1 MQGQKCYDRLKQ
13 ESDQDDK
20 RIEDGR
26 RAEQAPRERK
36 AAERRVEEEWRRL
49 RKKDAKRLRKE
60 TL

>member
-1 MQGQKCYDRLKQ
+1 MWGQKCYDRLKQ

-20 RIEDGR
+20 RREDWR
-26 RAEQAPRERK
+26 RAEQAHRDRE
-36 AAERRVEEEWRRL
+36 AVERRVKEEWRRL